1 MKIKNIE
8 EIMDKQIPA
17 LSEYS
22 NFDGF
27 VITFDND
34 TTLALIVSSGQSC
47 CEQYGAVTTEENLQ
61 DYIGAE
67 YIQHDIVDQEL
78 AVRSNIIADSNIF
91 DIPGLDEGDIIFLNV
106 QTDRGTLQ
114 FSVYNSHNG
123 YYGHS
128 AYVYYQDEKVL
139 DVTL

>member
-8 EIMDKQIPA
+8 EIENKNIPT
-17 LSEYS
+17 LGKY
-22 NFDGF
+22 NRYDGF

-67 YIQHDIVDQEL
+67 YIQHDIVDQQL
-78 AVRSNIIADSNIF
+78 AVRSNIIADSNIY
-91 DIPGLDEGDIIFLNV
+91 DIPSLDSGDIIFLNV

-114 FSVYNSHNG
+114 FSVYNCHNG
-123 YYGHS
+123 YYGHA
-128 AYVYYQDEKVL
+128 AYVYYQDQQVL
-139 DVTL
+139 ETTL